1 MMLENKLYAMLERLR
16 GEVAQENYI
25 ELITV
30 GGLIGHL
37 GQDERYK
44 KNLNIEKIVRAES
57 NARDALFEIL
67 GIIEREIPSLKNVFA
82 SFTVFRK
89 LESTQIIHFFYDMK
103 EILQDTNA
111 DNLIK
116 TYINHMTTE
125 DAFATPDSINGLAIK
140 LLQPRGTFYDGT
152 IHYAGAALAMYKD
165 AKQRNEL
172 LHITGQEISPVAW
185 AVAKIRLFIAGVKE
199 AEIALGNVL
208 TKPAHT
214 VGDSVRKFDTV
225 YMAPPF
231 RMRLHEA
238 DTLKIDEYNRFLY
251 GIPPQTSADY
261 AFISHALASL
271 NKTGRGIV
279 LVADG
284 SLFRGGAEGKI
295 RQNIIASNVI
305 EAIISLPGGMFQY
318 TSIPVNLMIFN
329 KNKPVDKQDKIQF
342 IKVTDKNIV
351 KHRHTKEI
359 PTNTIEK
366 VVQAIEGYQEEA
378 EFSRILT
385 VDALEEGNL
394 LPERYI
400 YPTKMELEEFGKVTF
415 DLEALQEQ
423 KTIKLSDDAT
433 FYRGFNVGSKHEET
447 PSGAYKIIRLSDV
460 QDGKLLLDQV
470 PCFNIES
477 NARIDMYR
485 VQKGDVIVSIRG
497 GIIKTA
503 IIEVE
508 MDNLLLS
515 QNFIGVRCQSLID
528 PYFLKTYIESPV
540 GQYLLLNRMSG
551 TTILTLGRKDLE
563 ELEVP
568 NIPINEQREMTES
581 YINRERAI
589 EAEIKALEQTLHNK
603 KMELYKN
610 MGLKNIFTM

>member
-1 MMLENKLYAMLERLR
+1 MVENKLFTMLEALR
-16 GEVAQENYI
+16 GDIAEEKYI
-25 ELITV
+25 ELIAV

-37 GQDERYK
+37 SKDDQYNE
-44 KNLNIEKIVRAES
+44 NVNIEKIVRAES
-57 NARDALFEIL
+57 NARDVLYEMFET
-67 GIIEREIPSLKNVFA
+67 IEREIPSLKDVFVA
-82 SFTVFRK
+82 FTAFK
-89 LESTQIIHFFYDMK
+89 QLESSHIIHFFYDVN
-103 EILQDTNA
+103 EILQDKTA
-111 DNLIK
+111 DYLIK
-116 TYINHMTTE
+116 TYIKHMPINV
-125 DAFATPDSINGLAIK
+125 AFATPDSINTLAAM
-140 LLQPRGTFYDGT
+140 LLQPKGTFYDGT
-152 IHYAGAALAMYKD
+152 IHYAGGALAMYKD
-165 AKQRNEL
+165 TQQRNES
-172 LHITGQEISPVAW
+172 LHIAGQEISTVSW
-185 AVAKIRLFIAGVKE
+185 AVAKIRLFIAGVKN
-199 AEIALGNVL
+199 ADIALGNVL
-208 TKPAHT
+208 TEPAHT
-214 VGDSVRKFDTV
+214 LGDEMQKFDTV

-238 DTLKIDEYNRFLY
+238 DTLKIDTYNRFLY
-251 GIPPQTSADY
+251 GIPPKTSADY

-271 NKTGRGIV
+271 NETGRGIV

-295 RQNIIASNVI
+295 RHNMIASDVI
-305 EAIISLPGGMFQY
+305 EAIISLPGGIFQH
-318 TSIPVNLMIFN
+318 TNISVNLIIFN
-329 KNKPVDKQDKIQF
+329 KNKRADKQHKIQY
-342 IKVTDKNIV
+342 IKVTDENIE
-351 KHRHTKEI
+351 KKRHMKKI

-366 VVQAIEGYQEEA
+366 IVKTIEEFTEEA

-385 VDALEEGNL
+385 VDALEDDNL

-400 YPTKMELEEFGKVTF
+400 YPTTMELEEFGEVIF
-415 DLEALQEQ
+415 DLEALQAQ
-423 KTIKLSDDAT
+423 KTIKLSDDAI

-447 PSGAYKIIRLSDV
+447 PDGAYKIIRLSDV

-470 PCFNIES
+470 PHFNIES

-508 MDNLLLS
+508 IDNLLLS

-528 PYFLKTYIESPV
+528 PYYLKTYIESPV

-568 NIPINEQREMTES
+568 YKPIDEQRAMTEK
-581 YINRERAI
+581 YFKCECAI
-589 EAEIKALEQTLHNK
+589 EAEIKALEQTLQDK
-603 KMELYKN
+603 KVELYQN